1 MDIEDYKKII
11 LEYET
16 KSNKDL
22 VIVMEHINEEFE
34 KTKQQV
40 INMTYYFLH
49 QHEAVSTSLTLFPN
63 LSYYLFLFF
72 LITKRFNQSTPLLRA
87 DWWGNRTQER
97 ETEREI

>member
-16 KSNKDL
+16 RSNKDL

-40 INMTYYFLH
+40 INMTYYLD
-49 QHEAVSTSLTLFPN
+49 N
-63 LSYYLFLFF
+63 LE
-72 LITKRFNQSTPLLRA
+72 ITYNKILKEYQKRQNGTT
-87 DWWGNRTQER
+87 W
-97 ETEREI
+97 

>member
-16 KSNKDL
+16 RSNKDL

-40 INMTYYFLH
+40 INMTYYLD
-49 QHEAVSTSLTLFPN
+49 N
-63 LSYYLFLFF
+63 LE
-72 LITKRFNQSTPLLRA
+72 ITYNKILKEYQKRQNGSQ
-87 DWWGNRTQER
+87 
-97 ETEREI
+97 

>member
-16 KSNKDL
+16 RSNKDL

-40 INMTYYFLH
+40 INMTYYLD
-49 QHEAVSTSLTLFPN
+49 N
-63 LSYYLFLFF
+63 LE
-72 LITKRFNQSTPLLRA
+72 ITYNKILKEYQKRQNGQN
-87 DWWGNRTQER
+87 W
-97 ETEREI
+97 

>member
-16 KSNKDL
+16 RSNKDL

-40 INMTYYFLH
+40 INMTYYLD
-49 QHEAVSTSLTLFPN
+49 N
-63 LSYYLFLFF
+63 LE
-72 LITKRFNQSTPLLRA
+72 ITYNKILKEYQKRQNGTN
-87 DWWGNRTQER
+87 W
-97 ETEREI
+97 

>member
-16 KSNKDL
+16 RSNKDL

-40 INMTYYFLH
+40 INMTYYLDNLEITYNKILKEY
-49 QHEAVSTSLTLFPN
+49 QKRQNAPN
-63 LSYYLFLFF
+63 
-72 LITKRFNQSTPLLRA
+72 
-87 DWWGNRTQER
+87 W
-97 ETEREI
+97 